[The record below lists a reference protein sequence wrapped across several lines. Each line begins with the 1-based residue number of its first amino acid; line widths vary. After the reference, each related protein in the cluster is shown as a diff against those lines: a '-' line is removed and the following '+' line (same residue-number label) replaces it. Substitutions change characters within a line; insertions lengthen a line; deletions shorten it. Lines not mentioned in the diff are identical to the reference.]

1 MIKIYKTKLYK
12 VNYDNA
18 CGYGG
23 GTTTCTG
30 RYILNDWSHFNKVLQ
45 AGGTITQLKG

>member
-1 MIKIYKTKLYK
+1 MIRIYKTKLYK

-23 GTTTCTG
+23 GDNNLHG
-30 RYILNDWSHFNKVLQ
+30 AVYPERLVAL
-45 AGGTITQLKG
+45 